1 MPQGGIERRETPRQA
16 AFREL
21 LEEVGTDKVEILA
34 ETNDWLYYDLPP
46 EFANKLWNGRYAGQ
60 MQKWFLMRF
69 LGEDSDININTAHP
83 EFAEWC
89 WNDISTLPELIVDFK
104 KALYAR
110 VVSEFSS
117 HFER

>member
-1 MPQGGIERRETPRQA
+1 
-16 AFREL
+16 
-21 LEEVGTDKVEILA
+21 
-34 ETNDWLYYDLPP
+34 
-46 EFANKLWNGRYAGQ
+46 LWNGRYAGQ